1 MEKVVIKMVKNNY
14 YQTEQDIKKLIRYIA
29 AEGRNAESE
38 LLLCKNG
45 KGVSVKANK
54 AANQMIAVQ
63 KALKKD
69 NGRRVYHIVV
79 SFPKNIR
86 EKGLIQNSAED
97 IAEMFFKKYQVYYG
111 IHVSREN
118 WHIHFAVNAVSYITG
133 NKWHQNK
140 RELSDMKEKIYD
152 LIMAEKSYNS
162 HF

>member
-1 MEKVVIKMVKNNY
+1 MEKVVIKMVKNDY
-14 YQTEQDIKKLIRYIA
+14 YQTEKDIQNLIRYIA

-79 SFPKNIR
+79 SFPKNVR
-86 EKGLIQNSAED
+86 EKKLIQNSAED
-97 IAEMFFKKYQVYYG
+97 IAEMFFKRYQVYYG

-140 RELSDMKEKIYD
+140 RELRDMKEKMYD
-152 LIMAEKSYNS
+152 LIMAEKSCNS

>member
-1 MEKVVIKMVKNNY
+1 MEKIIIKMVKNVY
-14 YQTEQDIKKLIRYIA
+14 YQTEQDIENLIRYIA

-38 LLLCKNG
+38 ILLCKNG

-69 NGRRVYHIVV
+69 NGRRMYQIIV
-79 SFPKNIR
+79 SFPKNMR
-86 EKGLIQNSAED
+86 EKEMIQNIAEG

-140 RELSDMKEKIYD
+140 RELSDMREKMYD
-152 LIMAEKSYNS
+152 LIMTEKSCKS
-162 HF
+162 HV